1 MMTRRVNPITPR
13 RGEKNRNK
21 KERVMSAVGHNIT
34 ELVERV
40 Y

>member
-1 MMTRRVNPITPR
+1 MTRRVNPITPR
-13 RGEKNRNK
+13 REKKRNK

-34 ELVERV
+34 ELLERV